1 MVVFAVCHGD
11 GGTGFVVFA
20 SIHGDGGT
28 GFVVFARDGAA
39 VTETLRIAVAVTS
52 TKSTSA
58 RTFNHRFMSTP
69 PRARVNPGGVYVV
82 EFH

>member
-1 MVVFAVCHGD
+1 ML
-11 GGTGFVVFA
+11 A

-28 GFVVFARDGAA
+28 GFVVFATDGAA

-58 RTFNHRFMSTP
+58 RTFNHRFINTP
-69 PRARVNPGGVYVV
+69 SRVETTPREVYAV